1 MRAEQCWSQ
10 EGQFNLNPAG
20 FLFASRSTYTR
31 LPVFLFSPTGWLK
44 VCFGGKREAWRKG
57 ERVMSL
63 FAIPVGSVSGCAESV
78 LGMGTWV
85 AATKGRKGAAV
96 ELVRSV
102 TY

>member
-1 MRAEQCWSQ
+1 MRAEACRSQ
-10 EGQFNLNPAG
+10 EGQFSRNPAG
-20 FLFASRSTYTR
+20 FLFASRSTHTR
-31 LPVFLFSPTGWLK
+31 LPVFLFSSTGWLK

-63 FAIPVGSVSGCAESV
+63 FAIPVSSVSGCAESI

-85 AATKGRKGAAV
+85 AATKGREGAAV
-96 ELVRSV
+96 ELVRSL